1 MKNLISTSI
10 LYYPKWI
17 ICYNNI
23 LYFFCITSHW
33 DDKQIQGLIL
43 YIVFSIHIGFNPSF
57 TNIQNILKCYERD
70 LDAVFLW
77 LFNLV
82 HSQTSYFFKLLVIC
96 HPNVC
101 FKEAHLLYN

>member
-17 ICYNNI
+17 IYYNNN
-23 LYFFCITSHW
+23 LYFFYITSHW

-43 YIVFSIHIGFNPSF
+43 YIVFSVHIGFNPSF
-57 TNIQNILKCYERD
+57 TSNQNLLKCYERD
-70 LDAVFLW
+70 LDAIFLL

-82 HSQTSYFFKLLVIC
+82 LSQTCAHSQNTSYLSS
-96 HPNVC
+96 
-101 FKEAHLLYN
+101 